1 MVVLTAAAI
10 GAGAYGVFKG
20 GQAAAKQAK
29 EGIKEFG
36 RQQKRSASLKDF
48 KNRDMTGENNQ
59 ILLRSICAKFSGT
72 TACRFGI
79 DSSIT
84 IR

>member
-29 EGIKEFG
+29 ESMKEFG

-48 KNRDMTGENNQ
+48 NGKKQDRKERIANIEKM
-59 ILLRSICAKFSGT
+59 RSQFK
-72 TACRFGI
+72 
-79 DSSIT
+79 SS
-84 IR
+84 RSVP